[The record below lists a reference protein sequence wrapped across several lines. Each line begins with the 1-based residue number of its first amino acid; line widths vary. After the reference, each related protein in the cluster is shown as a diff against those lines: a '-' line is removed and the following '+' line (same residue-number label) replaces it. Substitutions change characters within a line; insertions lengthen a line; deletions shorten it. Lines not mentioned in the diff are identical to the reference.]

1 MCDVK
6 DVLEASRNSA
16 DVIVSVIYD
25 FGGNNLGEGIRKLAQ
40 EMLNIGAQTGYEQGY
55 EQGYVTGSRD
65 GFIKGSLITIPVV
78 GLLTWGVS
86 KFVKEQK
93 NEKVVNAKTVN
104 SEITEGKR
112 DE

>member
-16 DVIVSVIYD
+16 DVIVSAIYD

-40 EMLNIGAQTGYEQGY
+40 EMFNIGTQTGY

-65 GFIKGSLITIPVV
+65 GFIKGTLVSMGEISLL
-78 GLLTWGVS
+78 GLIVWGINKIS
-86 KFVKEQK
+86 
-93 NEKVVNAKTVN
+93 EKSQADKTENAKTEN
-104 SEITEGKR
+104 SEAMEGKR